1 MNSLLAGI
9 FMFFGIHSISIFAPQ
24 LRDKLAAKNEYGW
37 KAIYAVISVAG
48 LVFIT
53 QGYAE
58 LKLSPTLL
66 YVTPSWFRHL
76 SALLMLPIFILFLAP
91 YFPGKIKTVLKHPQL
106 IAVKLWAVSHLLVNG
121 ALADVLLF
129 GTFLIWAIVD
139 RVSMKQRAPRSVPGL
154 KTSKVNDAVI
164 IVIGLSLYILF
175 ILYVHETLIGVSPF
189 APAT

>member
-48 LVFIT
+48 IVFIT

-66 YVTPSWFRHL
+66 YVTPRRRVCPRL
-76 SALLMLPIFILFLAP
+76 
-91 YFPGKIKTVLKHPQL
+91 Q
-106 IAVKLWAVSHLLVNG
+106 
-121 ALADVLLF
+121 VLLQRRKPR
-129 GTFLIWAIVD
+129 AD
-139 RVSMKQRAPRSVPGL
+139 RRQARSR
-154 KTSKVNDAVI
+154 
-164 IVIGLSLYILF
+164 
-175 ILYVHETLIGVSPF
+175 
-189 APAT
+189 